1 MLLVPYETWDWT
13 DTGRNSYN
21 TAIQKIEIVGD
32 DLRKAGQVS
41 HEVRARRA
49 NMLGSLLAS
58 ISGEEL
64 VADLRDPD
72 KSSIIAREQLSW
84 PVHEVY
90 RIGDYQLELEKSYQ
104 SDKPSVLR
112 LIDSS
117 QPESC
122 AATFA

>member
-1 MLLVPYETWDWT
+1 MLLVPYETWDWDW

-21 TAIQKIEIVGD
+21 TAIQIEIVGD

-49 NMLGSLLAS
+49 TMLGSLLAS
-58 ISGEEL
+58 ISGEELL

-72 KSSIIAREQLSW
+72 KSSIIAREQLW

-90 RIGDYQLELEKSYQ
+90 GLELSA
-104 SDKPSVLR
+104 DKGNPIV
-112 LIDSS
+112 
-117 QPESC
+117 
-122 AATFA
+122 